1 MHADAVGVCA
11 EVAQGMFWSA
21 EGSLG
26 VDHPVMAEQESEPC
40 VEASWLS
47 ERYEVAV
54 ELELAF
60 MECGLQ
66 TSDGLAAEDA
76 TEHLDRKEEG
86 AA

>member
-1 MHADAVGVCA
+1 
-11 EVAQGMFWSA
+11 MFRSS

-40 VEASWLS
+40 VEVSWLS

-54 ELELAF
+54 ELELGF
-60 MECGLQ
+60 MERGLQ
-66 TSDGLAAEDA
+66 TSDELAAEDA
-76 TEHLDRKEEG
+76 TEDLDRKEEG